1 MTRRT
6 QQFSTVQLCAWF
18 GCSRQGYYQHKRLI
32 GRRQREEEV
41 VLAKVHQIRYQQPR
55 VGGRKLHFMLQE
67 SGIYIGRDRL
77 FEILRD
83 HHMLVLRRK
92 RYSRTTDSRHP
103 FRYYP
108 NLIRDIRVDR
118 PRQVYVS
125 DITYIHTLEGFQY
138 LALITD
144 YYSRKIVG
152 YDLSSSLSI
161 DGSLRAL
168 KMALRQTKIP
178 SKLIHHSDRGVQYCC
193 KEYIELL
200 KKHGIKISMTEQDHV
215 YENALAERVNGILKD
230 EFCLGDMLQSKEVAK
245 ELVRES
251 VKIYNQ
257 SRLHMALGYRT
268 PESVYAA
275 A

>member
-1 MTRRT
+1 MIRQAQR
-6 QQFSTVQLCAWF
+6 FSTGQLCAWF
-18 GCSRQGYYQHKRLI
+18 GYSRQGYYQHKHLVEQ
-32 GRRQREEEV
+32 RQREEEV
-41 VLAKVHQIRYQQPR
+41 ILAKVRQFRYQQPR
-55 VGGRKLHFMLQE
+55 VGGRKLYLMLE
-67 SGIYIGRDRL
+67 ECGVNIGRDRL

-83 HHMLVLRRK
+83 HQMLVRRRK
-92 RYSRTTDSRHP
+92 RYTRTTDSRHP

-108 NLIRDIRVDR
+108 NLIKDIRIDR
-118 PRQVYVS
+118 PGQVYVS
-125 DITYIHTLEGFQY
+125 DITYIYTLEGFQY
-138 LALITD
+138 LALVTD

-161 DGSLRAL
+161 DGSIRAL
-168 KMALRQTKIP
+168 KMALRQTKDP
-178 SKLIHHSDRGVQYCC
+178 SSLIHHSDRGVQYCC
-193 KEYIELL
+193 KEYIKLL
-200 KKHGIKISMTEQDHV
+200 KKHGVEISMTEQDHV

-230 EFCLGDMLQSKEVAK
+230 EFCLGDTLQSRDVAK

-257 SRLHMALGYRT
+257 SRLHMSLNYQT

>member
-1 MTRRT
+1 MTRGT
-6 QQFSTVQLCAWF
+6 QRFSTGQLCAWF
-18 GCSRQGYYQHKRLI
+18 SCSRQGYYQHKCLI
-32 GRRQREEEV
+32 VRRQREEEL

-55 VGGRKLHFMLQE
+55 VGGRKLHLMLQDR
-67 SGIYIGRDRL
+67 GVYIGRDRL

-83 HHMLVLRRK
+83 HQMLVLRRK
-92 RYSRTTDSRHP
+92 RYTRTTDSRHP

-108 NLIRDIRVDR
+108 NLIKDIRIER
-118 PRQVYVS
+118 PGQVYVS
-125 DITYIHTLEGFQY
+125 DITYIHTLDGFQY
-138 LALITD
+138 LSLITD

-168 KMALRQTKIP
+168 KMALRQTKDP

-193 KEYIELL
+193 REYIKLL
-200 KKHGIKISMTEQDHV
+200 KKYGIKISMTEQDHV

-230 EFCLGDMLQSKEVAK
+230 EFCLGDTLQSKEVAK

-257 SRLHMALGYRT
+257 SRLHMALKYQT